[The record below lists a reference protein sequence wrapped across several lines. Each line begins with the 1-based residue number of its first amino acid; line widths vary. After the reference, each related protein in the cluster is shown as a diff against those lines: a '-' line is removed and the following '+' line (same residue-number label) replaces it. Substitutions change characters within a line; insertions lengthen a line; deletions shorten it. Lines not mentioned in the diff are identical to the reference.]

1 MPTPDGHIDR
11 RRELLLEWEQRTRAR
26 GAPGS
31 AEHCSGADAL
41 FLVTALAGA
50 LRRTSETPE
59 LGRAARTWGA
69 RFSSPVEALANLSM
83 LRDSLIDL
91 ASDRADGLPVPH
103 EVLNRVLDQVSLEAV
118 DAASGNLRV
127 AARSDVLTGCA
138 NRRALE
144 EDLGHAVASARRSNL
159 DLAVAVIDLDGL
171 KQINDG
177 EGHAAGDAALTS
189 LVISMRQAL
198 READTLYRTGGDEFV
213 VVAPFTDAAGG
224 RALMRRAER
233 MGGPDFSWGI
243 ASLAET
249 GLIPAHQ
256 DQPVAEGTE
265 HAAVL
270 LEAADAN
277 LYDRRRAT
285 RRAASLAA
293 RRRRVT
299 TVASVAASV
308 AVTAGAAGL
317 AAALGA
323 GGSTPGSHNVRAAER
338 LSPAASASRW
348 PAAGAPSAGSPRG
361 LLHGTFGA
369 PGVDTP
375 ASVSGG
381 GGAGDSLIGLLGTLS
396 PPSVSLPVVT
406 VPVVTLPTATVPALP
421 IPTVTTPVLSVPT
434 VTTPVLSVPTV
445 TTPVPSVPTVTA
457 PVAPVVTVAVT
468 STPVA
473 GPGPGS
479 SSAAQG
485 GAKSGSGSDKSS
497 GTGSPILS
505 ASRPD
510 SQSGTGLSSTDLNTA
525 NTQGDAQGKT
535 RHS

>member
-198 READTLYRTGGDEFV
+198 R
-213 VVAPFTDAAGG
+213 
-224 RALMRRAER
+224 
-233 MGGPDFSWGI
+233 
-243 ASLAET
+243 
-249 GLIPAHQ
+249 
-256 DQPVAEGTE
+256 
-265 HAAVL
+265 
-270 LEAADAN
+270 
-277 LYDRRRAT
+277 
-285 RRAASLAA
+285 
-293 RRRRVT
+293 
-299 TVASVAASV
+299 
-308 AVTAGAAGL
+308 
-317 AAALGA
+317 
-323 GGSTPGSHNVRAAER
+323 
-338 LSPAASASRW
+338 
-348 PAAGAPSAGSPRG
+348 
-361 LLHGTFGA
+361 
-369 PGVDTP
+369 
-375 ASVSGG
+375 
-381 GGAGDSLIGLLGTLS
+381 
-396 PPSVSLPVVT
+396 
-406 VPVVTLPTATVPALP
+406 
-421 IPTVTTPVLSVPT
+421 
-434 VTTPVLSVPTV
+434 
-445 TTPVPSVPTVTA
+445 
-457 PVAPVVTVAVT
+457 
-468 STPVA
+468 
-473 GPGPGS
+473 
-479 SSAAQG
+479 
-485 GAKSGSGSDKSS
+485 
-497 GTGSPILS
+497 
-505 ASRPD
+505 
-510 SQSGTGLSSTDLNTA
+510 
-525 NTQGDAQGKT
+525 
-535 RHS
+535 